1 MTVSLEPY
9 DEFSYFPDNAREFDI
24 AWNGP
29 PTVTRVRAELPDGRH
44 LSALRWGTGE
54 PRLVMLHG
62 GAQNAHTWD
71 TVALALDCPM
81 LAIDLPGHGHS
92 DAGADGSVRPASNA
106 ADVAVA
112 VAQLAPHATAVVGM
126 SLGGLTALALLSQH
140 PELVRKL
147 VLVDITPGVTPSKAQ
162 GIVDFVNGPAT
173 FASFDGLLARTMEFN
188 PHRSESSL
196 RRGILHNAMQ
206 QSDGS
211 WVWRY
216 RRFTIGGPESAE
228 GRTEEHA
235 ALWNVL
241 EERQVPLLLTR
252 GMRAGSVVDDLDEA
266 EMLRRNPRATVVHF
280 AESGH
285 SIQGDQ
291 PVELAAAIRSFALT

>member
-1 MTVSLEPY
+1 M
-9 DEFSYFPDNAREFDI
+9 
-24 AWNGP
+24 
-29 PTVTRVRAELPDGRH
+29 RVRSELPDGRH

-54 PRLVMLHG
+54 PQLVMLHG

-71 TVALALDCPM
+71 TVALALDCPI

-92 DAGADGSVRPASNA
+92 DVGADGSIRPASNA
-106 ADVAVA
+106 GDVAAVVA
-112 VAQLAPHATAVVGM
+112 RLAPNATAVVGM
-126 SLGGLTALALLSQH
+126 SLGGLTALALLSHH

-147 VLVDITPGVTPSKAQ
+147 VLVDITPGVTPSKAR

-173 FASFDGLLARTMEFN
+173 FASFDDLLARTMEFN

-196 RRGILHNAMQ
+196 RRGILHNAVQ
-206 QSDGS
+206 QSDGT

-216 RRFTIGGPESAE
+216 RRFTMSATGGPENAE
-228 GRTEEHA
+228 GGAEEHA

-241 EERQVPLLLTR
+241 EQQRVPLLLAR

-266 EMLRRNPRATVVHF
+266 EVLRRSPGATVVHF

-291 PVELAAAIRSFALT
+291 PVELAAAIRSFALS